1 MTARRSVLAASAAA
15 PPAARRRSRRVEG
28 AAIRFGTSGWRGV
41 LGEEITFPRLRS
53 LVRAV
58 AVWAR
63 DEARGRRILIG
74 WDTRFASR
82 AMAEMAAAVLHEEGL
97 VPHLSAGCCPTPAV
111 THALAHGR
119 FAAGLVITA
128 SHNPPADHGLK
139 VFAGS
144 GAPIG
149 DRAARRIEATA
160 ARRSRSSAARPP
172 LRPLRRVSLA
182 EGYRAALAA
191 HLDRSALAN
200 AGVTLHYDAMHGAA
214 AGYLDPLM
222 REFGVVVEVLRA
234 QPDPGFGGGAPDPIP
249 ERLAELTARL
259 RSRPE
264 SGPGLALGV
273 AHDGD
278 GDRVAIV
285 DGRGRILTETQTL
298 ALLVDH
304 LAATGRIARGIAI
317 GAATGSLVERVA
329 RGHGLA
335 VERHPIGFKHLAA
348 ALADGHADVAG
359 DESGGFAWAPMGP
372 DKDGILA
379 AALLLERVAQA
390 GEPLE
395 DQLDRLEA
403 RFGGS
408 ACGRIALNCTS
419 SLVAAIGRLA
429 RRPPTR
435 IDRCR
440 VVAVDPID
448 GVRFGLE
455 DGGFLM
461 LRTSGTEPLVRVYAE
476 AAEAGQL
483 ARRLREG
490 ARLIARSRR

>member
-1 MTARRSVLAASAAA
+1 MTARRTVLAASA
-15 PPAARRRSRRVEG
+15 PSPARRRSRRVEG
-28 AAIRFGTSGWRGV
+28 GAIRFGTSGWRGV

-63 DEARGRRILIG
+63 DEARSRRILIG

-82 AMAEMAAAVLHEEGL
+82 AMAEMAAAILHEEGL

-119 FAAGLVITA
+119 FAAGLVFTA

-144 GAPIG
+144 GAPIT
-149 DRAARRIEATA
+149 DRVARRIEALA
-160 ARRSRSSAARPP
+160 ARRSPACVASPP
-172 LRPLRRVSLA
+172 LRPPKRLA
-182 EGYRAALAA
+182 LSEGYRAALAA
-191 HLDRSALAN
+191 HLDRSAFAN
-200 AGVTLHYDAMHGAA
+200 ADLMLHYDAMHGAA
-214 AGYLDPLM
+214 AGHLEPLM
-222 REFGVVVEVLRA
+222 RELGVVVEVLRA
-234 QPDPGFGGGAPDPIP
+234 QPDPGFGGGAPDPVP

-259 RSRPE
+259 RSRSESRPE
-264 SGPGLALGV
+264 LAFGI

-278 GDRVAIV
+278 GDRVTVV
-285 DGRGRILTETQTL
+285 DGRGRILNETRTL

-335 VERHPIGFKHLAA
+335 VERHPIGFRYLAA
-348 ALADGHADVAG
+348 ALADGHSDLAG

-379 AALLLERVAQA
+379 AALLVERVAQA
-390 GEPLE
+390 GESLE
-395 DQLDRLEA
+395 NQLDRLEA

-408 ACGRIALNCTS
+408 ACGRIALTRTS
-419 SLVAAIGRLA
+419 SLVAGIERLA

-435 IDRCR
+435 VDRCR
-440 VVAVDPID
+440 VVEVDPSD
-448 GVRFGLE
+448 GVRFALE

-461 LRTSGTEPLVRVYAE
+461 LRASGTEPLVRVYAE

-483 ARRLREG
+483 ASRLREG
-490 ARLIARSRR
+490 VRLLARTGR